1 MGFYNTACDVISVL
15 QVLGSTI
22 QIPEEKFLQ
31 ALNEMSPGADSLH
44 STVGGENVLHF
55 TAAKGYTDLAKQIL
69 DRDCTD
75 LLWQENRSCMYP
87 IQTAEKGE
95 RFSTAE
101 VLLRSANDR
110 FRKTIL
116 AFHTLAIPH
125 NIHNTSNKN
134 IKMCRDSRMSEIG
147 KQNRS

>member
-31 ALNEMSPGADSLH
+31 ALNEMSPDADSLH

-110 FRKTIL
+110 FSKTIP
-116 AFHTLAIPH
+116 AIVP
-125 NIHNTSNKN
+125 
-134 IKMCRDSRMSEIG
+134 
-147 KQNRS
+147 

>member
-1 MGFYNTACDVISVL
+1 MGYYNTACDVISVL

-31 ALNEMSPGADSLH
+31 ALNEMSPDPDSLH

-110 FRKTIL
+110 FSKTIL
-116 AFHTLAIPH
+116 AFHTLAIP
-125 NIHNTSNKN
+125 I
-134 IKMCRDSRMSEIG
+134 IFIIQVIRI
-147 KQNRS
+147 

>member
-15 QVLGSTI
+15 QVLGSTK

-31 ALNEMSPGADSLH
+31 ALNEMSPDADSLH

-110 FRKTIL
+110 FSKTIL